1 MLEALTSFRW
11 LFMRNKVVYFKYL
24 FKYILSDVF
33 YIVVWTTLQLSLN
46 NTQVALIKAAFQFN
60 SRKIK
65 ETLKHE
71 QTINTKVGMPYLNIS
86 VNPHTLK
93 PSHFIF

>member
-46 NTQVALIKAAFQFN
+46 NTQVALIKQYFN
-60 SRKIK
+60 SIVEKSK
-65 ETLKHE
+65 KL
-71 QTINTKVGMPYLNIS
+71 
-86 VNPHTLK
+86 
-93 PSHFIF
+93 